1 MGDCLSLFLN
11 QRKTAFNFDEDFIKI
26 FDEGSD
32 TGYTPQVMLALIR
45 LNKKI

>member
-1 MGDCLSLFLN
+1 MGDCLSLLLN

-32 TGYTPQVMLALIR
+32 TGYTPQVDVSI
-45 LNKKI
+45 NQIK